1 MRASSTAYSPDEKQ
15 GVNIAEPLSVRFA
28 VRFGFGDV
36 GRCRRLKDYSAAY
49 GALAMDSLVLS
60 VRNCSV
66 VLAAHFPSM

>member
-1 MRASSTAYSPDEKQ
+1 M
-15 GVNIAEPLSVRFA
+15 NIAEPLS

-36 GRCRRLKDYSAAY
+36 GRCRRLKDYSTAY
-49 GALAMDSLVLS
+49 DALAMDSLVLS